1 MDDQLIKLAGYTTEH
16 IPSAEIF
23 EISHTDKICIT
34 HENCGETFSGK
45 DGLLILIKTNNE
57 T

>member
-23 EISHTDKICIT
+23 EISHTDKICVT